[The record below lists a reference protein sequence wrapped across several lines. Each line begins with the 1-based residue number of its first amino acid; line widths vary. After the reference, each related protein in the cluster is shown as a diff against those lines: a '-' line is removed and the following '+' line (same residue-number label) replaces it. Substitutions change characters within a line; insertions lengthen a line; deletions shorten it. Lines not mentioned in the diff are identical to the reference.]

1 MCIRSETTGLFCEAV
16 PALRALRD
24 TLFFQTIED
33 TIEVLPWNFPVSSG
47 LHSPF
52 FCWRLTSYT
61 QKARTPGSSRS
72 STTLAKVL
80 PKAWPYGALEGWNWP
95 PRSSRYQRLLPPTS
109 GRSQQI
115 RAASFTPRPAGR
127 RAFTGLRLLG
137 SPHRFLSLRNCRYSQ
152 SLSTKK
158 V

>member
-1 MCIRSETTGLFCEAV
+1 
-16 PALRALRD
+16 
-24 TLFFQTIED
+24 
-33 TIEVLPWNFPVSSG
+33 
-47 LHSPF
+47 
-52 FCWRLTSYT
+52 
-61 QKARTPGSSRS
+61 
-72 STTLAKVL
+72 
-80 PKAWPYGALEGWNWP
+80 PYGALEGWNWP

-158 V
+158 VCFTQLQILTEKSTVSSAARTLLTSPNLPRSRITPRASSPPPSILIQKQSTSGIGC